1 MPIAGSTRHPGL
13 RTLALFWTGVLAV
26 LLGCSEI
33 ADPLDA
39 RALRRQFP
47 EQADAILQGPFAFT
61 AASGS
66 FEPVRSFEAPED
78 RPGEAAPRPRFPMH
92 GDGALRFPLP
102 DGTEALV
109 RELGAAG
116 EAAVAENAV
125 AYARRGGASF
135 WTALEDGYE
144 EWLLLDPS
152 AVRRDAPVAT
162 WQVDGAALRQAGAA
176 VELADARGTPQLRV
190 TAPEAYAAGGR
201 PVDARLV
208 ARERQLELWVD
219 AEAETVLVDP
229 RWKLKRT
236 MSTPR
241 SCHTATPLP
250 GGRVLVVGGHDRDG
264 SILDS
269 AEIFDPISDT
279 WLPAERMHTA
289 RACHTATELPD
300 GRVLVTGGTRYSGD
314 EPLLASGELFDP
326 VSGAW
331 SSVSDMLTARIDH
344 IAVPLPDGEV
354 LIAGGSTRGNAII
367 GSAEVLDLASGTWS
381 SVGDMLT
388 ARTLH
393 IAVPLQGGE
402 VLVAGGK
409 IRVGPGEIGTL
420 SSAEVFDPATKA
432 WRSTEPMIVDRSSP
446 TATVLPDGRV
456 LVTGGDR
463 DEVIDGVEHG
473 LKIDSA
479 EVFDPASETW
489 SPIPPMPTARS
500 QHTAS
505 LLSDGRVL
513 VAGGQGAWP
522 DLDSAEVF
530 DPASGMW
537 RAVAP
542 MVDARSQHTASL
554 LPDGRVLVA
563 GGNGDGSLASVEVFD
578 PASSVWSRADDM
590 ANARHELTMTALPDG
605 RVLAAGG
612 YAQSAVTNSAEVFD
626 PTSGTWSPADSM
638 NTARFQQT
646 ATALG
651 DGRVLVVGGE
661 DFLTGQRIDS
671 VEIFDPVSGVWRALA
686 SISARSSH
694 TAALLSDGRVLITGG
709 SGNETGLHHAEMFD
723 PVSETW
729 RSTGAMLEPRMEH
742 TATLLLDGRVLVAG
756 GGGDGNARIL
766 KDAEVFDPA
775 SELWVTVGTML
786 DARSEHTATRLLD
799 GRVLVAGGIIQGR
812 MLDSAEMFD
821 PISGTWTPLA
831 PMLTP
836 RFQHTATLLSNGQVL
851 VMGGSYHDMGIPYL
865 DSAEVFDPASGIWR
879 AVGSM
884 LVGRTGHEAVPLPGG
899 RVLVAGGSGYEG
911 ALTSAEIFSPMPNGR
926 ICAADAECQSG
937 FCTDGVCCDLRCNEY
952 LCEACSD
959 HRGASKDGVCTSL
972 HPDYTPFACSPRTG
986 QATRPCQSVHD
997 CAEGFVCDAPSGDCV
1012 PPPPARGYL
1021 DKGGCHLAA
1030 RAAAGLPARGPLEL
1044 GLLALAALAA
1054 ALRRRGA

>member
-13 RTLALFWTGVLAV
+13 RTLALFWTGVLAA

-66 FEPVRSFEAPED
+66 FEPVRSFEAPDD

-92 GDGALRFPLP
+92 GAGALRLPLG
-102 DGTEALV
+102 DGSEARV

-116 EAAVAENAV
+116 EGAAAENAI
-125 AYARRGGASF
+125 AYPRAGGTSF

-144 EWLLLDPS
+144 EWLLLEPR
-152 AVRRDAPVAT
+152 AVRRDAPVAA
-162 WQVDGAALRQAGAA
+162 WQVDGAALRQDGAA

-208 ARERQLELWVD
+208 ARGRQIELWVD
-219 AEAETVLVDP
+219 AEGETVLVDP
-229 RWKLKRT
+229 RWKLKRA
-236 MSTPR
+236 MSTAR

-250 GGRVLVVGGHDRDG
+250 GGRVLVVGGYDRDG
-264 SILDS
+264 AILDS
-269 AEIFDPISDT
+269 AEIFDPMSDT

-300 GRVLVTGGTRYSGD
+300 GGVLITGGLGPSAD
-314 EPLLASGELFDP
+314 DPLLASGELFDP

-331 SSVSDMLTARIDH
+331 SSVSDMFTARIDH

-354 LIAGGSTRGNAII
+354 LIAGGWTRGNTII
-367 GSAEVLDLASGTWS
+367 GSAEVLHLASGTWS

-393 IAVPLQGGE
+393 IAAPLQGGE
-402 VLVAGGK
+402 VMVAGGK
-409 IRVGPGEIGTL
+409 IPVGPGEIGTL
-420 SSAEVFDPATKA
+420 RSAEVFDPAMKA

-446 TATVLPDGRV
+446 AATVLPDGRV

-473 LKIDSA
+473 LKVDSA

-500 QHTAS
+500 WHTAS

-522 DLDSAEVF
+522 AMDSAEVF
-530 DPASGMW
+530 DPASGVW

-542 MVDARSQHTASL
+542 LVDARTAHTATP
-554 LPDGRVLVA
+554 LPGGRVLVA
-563 GGNGDGSLASVEVFD
+563 GGTGEAALASVEVFD
-578 PASSVWSRADDM
+578 PASSVWSPAGAM
-590 ANARHELTMTALPDG
+590 ANARHELTLTPLPDG

-612 YAQSAVTNSAEVFD
+612 YAHGTVHNSAEVFA
-626 PTSGTWSPADSM
+626 PASGTWSPADAM
-638 NTARFQQT
+638 HTTRFKHTAMP
-646 ATALG
+646 LG

-661 DFLTGQRIDS
+661 DMVTGEYRES
-671 VEIFDPVSGVWRALA
+671 VEIFDPVSGAWRALGP
-686 SISARSSH
+686 ITARSSP
-694 TAALLSDGRVLITGG
+694 AAAPLSDGRALITGG
-709 SGNETGLHHAEMFD
+709 STNEGGFLHAEILD

-729 RSTGAMLEPRMEH
+729 RSTGAMLKPRKEH
-742 TATLLLDGRVLVAG
+742 TATPLLDGRVLVAG
-756 GGGDGNARIL
+756 GGGQGRIL
-766 KDAEVFDPA
+766 NEAEVFDPA
-775 SELWVTVGTML
+775 SNRWVSVGTML
-786 DARSEHTATRLLD
+786 DARKEHTATLLPD
-799 GRVLVAGGIIQGR
+799 GRVLVAGGIIEGR
-812 MLDSAEMFD
+812 MLDRAEMFD
-821 PISGTWTPLA
+821 PSSGTWRPLA

-899 RVLVAGGSGYEG
+899 RVLVAGGTSYEG
-911 ALTSAEIFSPMPNGR
+911 ALTSAEVFSPMPNGR

-937 FCTDGVCCDLRCNEY
+937 FCTDGVCCDLPCNEY

-1030 RAAAGLPARGPLEL
+1030 RAAAGLPARGPLGF